1 MFKTVSTFLL
11 FLCFSTLLAQSSKE
25 LYVQADAAMQTG
37 DFESAIKYAE
47 KAKVLL
53 SRTNPKIE
61 SLLLSAYFYNQ
72 DFVKAKL
79 AYETLLQITT
89 YSTQNSVNFKAIM
102 VIGES
107 IDNSL
112 EEIEK
117 EFEKKQKQELDKRMR
132 EAKKIEKSYNEKNQ
146 TKKYTQQNYS
156 AERKIYE
163 KVKNSENLDDLK
175 VYTKSFPKSTKFKKI
190 NQKIGIIEKE
200 QFRVNNEEEVWTKSK
215 QKNTVFA
222 YENYLSIYYNGKHR
236 LEAKKNIYQIKS
248 ARLYSKAQRSRD
260 LDDYIN
266 YYTTYKRGK
275 DFQAVKKT
283 LLNYYLTNGN
293 EAYQTKNWSVA
304 DQHYTNY
311 LNINRSDSPE
321 YLSKKIIK
329 VKQMLKEK
337 SFDFFTIH
345 YDKYS
350 HGVTFGSLLK
360 DKLGGYVSIR
370 GRSHYL
376 FRPFE
381 VSDIEFDE
389 DVNSFELETGDYG
402 SDRWKERYTRDVNN
416 VMKQSFVGILGLS
429 KKIKYPL
436 WFNAGVGLGMYW
448 NYQHVFTESYEN
460 EENDWTNYSWQPPS
474 KENNMLYVLDRSYQ
488 RYRFAWEVGLKLVLF
503 KKVYLSYGLTNS
515 HGEVVHYFGIGAGG
529 YK

>member
-1 MFKTVSTFLL
+1 MFKTISTFLL
-11 FLCFSTLLAQSSKE
+11 FLCFTTLLAQSPKE
-25 LYVQADAAMQTG
+25 FYVQADAAMQTG
-37 DFESAIKYAE
+37 NFESAIKYAE
-47 KAKVLL
+47 KAKILL
-53 SRTNPKIE
+53 SRANPKIE

-89 YSTQNSVNFKAIM
+89 YSTQSSVNFKTITAI
-102 VIGES
+102 GKS
-107 IDNSL
+107 IDDSL
-112 EEIEK
+112 EKMEE
-117 EFEKKQKQELDKRMR
+117 EFEKKQQQELDKRMK
-132 EAKKIEKSYNEKNQ
+132 EAKKIEKSYDEKNR

-156 AERKIYE
+156 AESKIYE

-190 NQKIGIIEKE
+190 NQKIKIIEKE
-200 QFRVNNEEEVWTKSK
+200 QFRVSNEENVWTKSQ
-215 QKNTVFA
+215 QKNTVLA
-222 YENYLSIYYNGKHR
+222 YKNYLSIYYKGKHR
-236 LEAKKNIYQIKS
+236 LEAKENIYQIKA
-248 ARLYSKAQRSRD
+248 ARLYYKAQKSRD

-275 DFQAVKKT
+275 DFQAVKET

-293 EAYQTKNWSVA
+293 EAYLKKNWSAA

-311 LNINRSDSPE
+311 LDINRSDSPE
-321 YLSKKIIK
+321 YLPKKINK
-329 VKQMLKEK
+329 VKQMLKES
-337 SFDFFTIH
+337 SFDFYTIH

-350 HGVTFGSLLK
+350 HGATFGSLLK

-381 VSDIEFDE
+381 SIDIEFAE
-389 DVNSFELETGDYG
+389 GVNSFVVETGHYG
-402 SDRWKERYTRDVNN
+402 SDTWKERYTRDVNN
-416 VMKQSFVGILGLS
+416 VMKQSFVGVIGLT

-436 WFNAGVGLGMYW
+436 WFNVGVGLGMFW
-448 NYQHVFTESYEN
+448 NHQHVFTESYKN
-460 EENDWTNYSWQPPS
+460 KENDWTDYSWQLPS
-474 KENNMLYVLDRSYQ
+474 RVNNTLYVLDRSYQ

-529 YK
+529 SK